1 MDIDENQIRSLLHRP
16 SEGLQVEVKNWLDPR
31 TDENV
36 ASIIKAI
43 FAIRNRNGGFLVI
56 GFDNDTLLPDKYDL
70 DESAESLYHIDDI
83 QRIVSRYATASFEV
97 GVALGDRDGQVHP
110 VIVVPEGVRVPVIVK
125 RDLILNGGKKLLRA
139 GDIYFRTLQSNGTPS
154 SARILPADFPELLE
168 VCFENREADIGRF
181 LRRHLPGVDGRAV
194 EALLG
199 TGGADPTKRLRE
211 RSFTLIEEATEAFQV
226 AVAQHDQGA
235 EFNEVK
241 EALTMRVGL
250 VLDPAK
256 SDELPTRE
264 FMNKVS
270 ASNPEYTGWP
280 AWLDSRSFAR
290 EADRAHVTD
299 GAWQSL
305 IINLDGGWSPHF
317 EFLRFDP
324 TGEFYLQRV
333 MQDDLTRKVPP
344 GTAMDVVLMIYRVA
358 EVLAVG
364 VSMARSLNWDPND
377 RAGFA
382 FKWTGLT
389 DRQLL
394 TWANQ
399 MRGVG
404 MSSGQ
409 SRSAAAE
416 SFVEVPIE
424 TPHSALAP
432 HVAVAVGPL
441 FAAFDG
447 YTPSP
452 ELIET
457 SVRRMIERKM

>member
-1 MDIDENQIRSLLHRP
+1 MDIDENQIRSLLRLP
-16 SEGLQVEVKNWLDPR
+16 SEGLQVEVENWLDPR
-31 TDENV
+31 TDESV

-43 FAIRNRNGGFLVI
+43 FAIRNHNGGFLII
-56 GFDNDTLLPDKYDL
+56 GFDNHTLLPDKYGL
-70 DESAESLYHIDDI
+70 DESAESLYHIDNI
-83 QRIVSRYATASFEV
+83 QRIVSRYAMASFEV
-97 GVALGDRDGQVHP
+97 AVALGDRDGQMHP

-125 RDLILNGGKKLLRA
+125 RDLIVNGGKKLLGV

-168 VCFENREADIGRF
+168 ICFENREADIGRF

-199 TGGADPTKRLRE
+199 TGGADPTKKLSE
-211 RSFTLIEEATEAFQV
+211 RSFTLIEEASEAFQV
-226 AVAQHDQGA
+226 AVAQHDRAA

-250 VLDPAK
+250 VLDPTK
-256 SDELPTRE
+256 SDELPSRE

-280 AWLDSRSFAR
+280 AWLDSRSFTR

-305 IINLDGGWSPHF
+305 IINFDAGWSPHF

-324 TGEFYLQRV
+324 TGKFYLQRV
-333 MQDDLTRKVPP
+333 MQDDLTEKVPP
-344 GTAMDVVLMIYRVA
+344 GTALDVVLMIYRVA

-364 VSMARSLNWDPND
+364 VSMARSLDWDPND

-382 FKWTGLT
+382 FKWTGLNRST
-389 DRQLL
+389 APNLGEPD
-394 TWANQ
+394 A
-399 MRGVG
+399 RGWDVERAFTQCSRG
-404 MSSGQ
+404 ILRGSAYRDTSFCASSACRSCCWSIVRCLRRVHTV
-409 SRSAAAE
+409 SR
-416 SFVEVPIE
+416 
-424 TPHSALAP
+424 TH
-432 HVAVAVGPL
+432 
-441 FAAFDG
+441 
-447 YTPSP
+447 
-452 ELIET
+452 
-457 SVRRMIERKM
+457 

>member
-1 MDIDENQIRSLLHRP
+1 MNIDENQIRSLLHRP
-16 SEGLQVEVKNWLDPR
+16 SEGLQVEVMNWLDPR
-31 TDENV
+31 TSESV

-97 GVALGDRDGQVHP
+97 AVALGDRDGQVHP

-125 RDLILNGGKKLLRA
+125 RELIVNGGKKLLRV

-168 VCFENREADIGRF
+168 ICFENREADIGRF

-199 TGGADPTKRLRE
+199 TGGAAPPQRLRE

-226 AVAQHDQGA
+226 AVAQHDQAA

-299 GAWQSL
+299 GA
-305 IINLDGGWSPHF
+305 
-317 EFLRFDP
+317 
-324 TGEFYLQRV
+324 
-333 MQDDLTRKVPP
+333 
-344 GTAMDVVLMIYRVA
+344 
-358 EVLAVG
+358 
-364 VSMARSLNWDPND
+364 
-377 RAGFA
+377 
-382 FKWTGLT
+382 
-389 DRQLL
+389 
-394 TWANQ
+394 
-399 MRGVG
+399 
-404 MSSGQ
+404 
-409 SRSAAAE
+409 
-416 SFVEVPIE
+416 
-424 TPHSALAP
+424 
-432 HVAVAVGPL
+432 
-441 FAAFDG
+441 
-447 YTPSP
+447 
-452 ELIET
+452 
-457 SVRRMIERKM
+457 

>member
-1 MDIDENQIRSLLHRP
+1 MNIDENQIRSLLHRP

-31 TDENV
+31 TDESV

-97 GVALGDRDGQVHP
+97 AVALGDRDGQVHP

-125 RDLILNGGKKLLRA
+125 RDLIVNGGKKLLRV

-168 VCFENREADIGRF
+168 ICFENREADIGRF

-199 TGGADPTKRLRE
+199 AGGADPTRRLRE

-226 AVAQHDQGA
+226 AVAQHDQAA

-305 IINLDGGWSPHF
+305 IINFDVGWSPHF

-333 MQDDLTRKVPP
+333 MQDDLTEKVPR

-364 VSMARSLNWDPND
+364 VSMARSLDWDPND
-377 RAGFA
+377 SAGFA

-394 TWANQ
+394 TWANP

-409 SRSAAAE
+409 SRSAAAV